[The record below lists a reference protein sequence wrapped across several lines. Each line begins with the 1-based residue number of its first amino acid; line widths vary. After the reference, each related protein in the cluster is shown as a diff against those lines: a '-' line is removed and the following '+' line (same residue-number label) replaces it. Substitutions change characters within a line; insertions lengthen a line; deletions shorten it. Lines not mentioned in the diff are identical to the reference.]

1 LLGARFTVR
10 FAGNHNPILSV
21 RGTKAIARKTR
32 QEGVGST
39 WCYWAHG
46 EEAVE
51 QVLRG
56 QVDIESA
63 AKAVLNRIVDA
74 WLPVM

>member
-1 LLGARFTVR
+1 MFYTSERIDPFARGR
-10 FAGNHNPILSV
+10 LHREICRNHNPIVSV

-32 QEGVGST
+32 QEGVG
-39 WCYWAHG
+39 WALG

-51 QVLRG
+51 

-63 AKAVLNRIVDA
+63 AKAVLNRIADA
-74 WLPVM
+74 GRDVV